1 MRIPTRWVKIMKD
14 IWSNRSRSLLVIF
27 SIAIGVA
34 SVGMITNAGIMV
46 QRNLYGSFAEGNP
59 ASLEIYI
66 SPFQRDLTSAVGA
79 MREVEDVQA
88 RRVARA
94 SVLNKEGNWDD
105 LALNAFPDSTDISV
119 NQLGLVEGRL
129 SLGVREITLERQSAD
144 GFDLAVGDTLTIKME
159 DERTYDLEVVGIAHD
174 LYGMPYT
181 LLGEG
186 TGYVNLETLQWMGE
200 PSYYNKLDV
209 VVAENKNDREHVLA
223 VGNSI
228 RDRVIEP
235 SGYRVGSMGV
245 PGLGGDPGRHWA
257 EDQIDGFLLILQIM
271 GVMAV
276 LLSGGLVVNTVSA
289 ILVQQIRQIGI
300 MRSIGA
306 VRGQLIGMY
315 FFNVLAYSVLGLAV
329 AVPLGWVGSWALAD
343 FAAGFVNFNLVYIN
357 ISWQVIVLQLT
368 LGLLMPLGVAIYPIL
383 SGTRLSVYDAIYQH
397 GIGSDG
403 SGWMDRLLMRVRN
416 LAPPVVLS
424 LRNTFRN
431 KARLVFTLLTLTLAG
446 AMFIGVFST
455 RASLTGQIESVA
467 RYVTFDAALSL
478 PYGSKK
484 QTVERAAVRIP
495 EIATAEGWAQS
506 IGVIVWE
513 DGSESGEL
521 EVVGLPHDAI
531 TIDPL
536 ILKGRWLEAG
546 DIHKIV
552 VNDDLLDQEEGIGVG
567 SELTLKVG
575 NRERSY
581 EVVGVTSKHLS
592 GSRIYMEYGAFGQLT
607 NRPNQV
613 DTIRV
618 RGDAEAI
625 GSIAEQDAIALQ
637 LETRFENASLSTSS
651 STTRHAIFGDF
662 TDVFDLILV
671 VLMIMA
677 GLLALVGGLGLTGT
691 LGINVL
697 ERTREIGVLRA
708 VGASNISVRQ
718 VIVIEGV
725 VVGLISWVL
734 GALLSGPSGLALAG
748 AVVNAVMQAELSYSY
763 SFVGLLLWL
772 VVIGFIAVFSSL
784 APARRAARLT
794 VREVLDYE

>member
-1 MRIPTRWVKIMKD
+1 MHFPTRWTKIMKD

-46 QRNLYGSFAEGNP
+46 QRDLYGSFAEGNP
-59 ASLEIYI
+59 ASLEIYV
-66 SPFQRDLTSAVGA
+66 SPFQRDLTSAVDA

-88 RRVARA
+88 RRVERA
-94 SVLNKEGNWDD
+94 SVLNGEGGWDD
-105 LALNAFPDSTDISV
+105 LALNAFPDLTELNV
-119 NQLGLVEGRL
+119 NRVGLVEGRM
-129 SLGVREITLERQSAD
+129 SLGVREIALERQSAE
-144 GFDLAVGDTLTIKME
+144 GLGLAVGDTITIKLE
-159 DERTYDLEVVGIAHD
+159 DDRTYDLELVGIVHD
-174 LYGMPYT
+174 LYGMPYA
-181 LLGEG
+181 LLGEV
-186 TGYVNLETLQWMGE
+186 TGYINLESLKWMGK
-200 PSYYNKLDV
+200 PSYFNKLDV
-209 VVAENKNDREHVLA
+209 VVAENKFDREHVLE

-245 PGLGGDPGRHWA
+245 PGLGSDPGKHWA

-306 VRGQLIGMY
+306 VRNQLIGMY
-315 FFNVLAYSVLGLAV
+315 FFNVLAYSVLGLSV
-329 AVPLGWVGSWALAD
+329 ALPLGLLGSWWLAE
-343 FAAGFVNFNLVYIN
+343 FAAGFVNFDLATVN
-357 ISWQVIVLQLT
+357 ISWQVLTLQII

-383 SGTRLSVYDAIYQH
+383 SGTRMSVYDAIYQY
-397 GIGSDG
+397 GIGSEG
-403 SGWMDRLLMRVRN
+403 SGWLDRVLMKVRN
-416 LAPPVVLS
+416 LAPPIVLS

-431 KARLVFTLLTLTLAG
+431 KARLGFTLLTLTLAG
-446 AMFIGVFST
+446 AMFIAVFST
-455 RASLTGQIESVA
+455 RASLTVQIENVA
-467 RYVTFDAALSL
+467 LYVAFDAALGL

-484 QTVERAAVRIP
+484 QTVEREAMRIP
-495 EIATAEGWAQS
+495 EISAAEGWAQS
-506 IGVIVWE
+506 IGVIVRE

-521 EVVGLPHDAI
+521 EIVGLPYDAV
-531 TIDPL
+531 TIEPL
-536 ILKGRWLEAG
+536 MLEGRWLEASDTRG
-546 DIHKIV
+546 IV
-552 VNDDLLDQEEGIGVG
+552 VNDDLLDEESGVGIG
-567 SELTLKVG
+567 SEIALKIG
-575 NRERSY
+575 NRERTY
-581 EVVGVTSKHLS
+581 QVVGVTSKHLS
-592 GSRIYMEYGAFGQLT
+592 GSRIYMEYGSFGQLT

-613 DTIRV
+613 DMIRV
-618 RGDAEAI
+618 RGNLEAI
-625 GSIAEQDAIALQ
+625 GSIAEQDAIAFQ
-637 LETRFENASLSTSS
+637 LETRFENASLSKSTSN
-651 STTRHAIFGDF
+651 TRHAIFGDF

-677 GLLALVGGLGLTGT
+677 GLLALVGGLGLAGT

-734 GALLSGPSGLALAG
+734 GALLSGPSGRALAG
-748 AVVNAVMQAELSYSY
+748 AVVNAVMQTDLSYSY
-763 SFVGLLLWL
+763 SFAGLLLWL